1 MALGGEACW
10 GRSAARGAFI
20 IAGCKIIGCLR
31 RAGALGLANVWSNII
46 RLRGFNEVEHGG
58 KDSGIKLS
66 GVKLGGLKGGGRGGR
81 KGGEEREEGH
91 LHYTCMR
98 VCL

>member
-1 MALGGEACW
+1 MSSAGAL
-10 GRSAARGAFI
+10 
-20 IAGCKIIGCLR
+20 
-31 RAGALGLANVWSNII
+31 ALGLANIWSNII

-81 KGGEEREEGH
+81 KGEEEREEGH